1 MHVHKNLKCVLV
13 LMDFLSSKRKLS
25 LSLSFIARKT
35 MMFIIK
41 TQSDL
46 VYIIRSSFPGH
57 SHQSV
62 SAEFLS
68 LLDNGT
74 EWTE

>member
-1 MHVHKNLKCVLV
+1 MHVHKNPEVCIGTYGFPLIK
-13 LMDFLSSKRKLS
+13 KKTLS
-25 LSLSFIARKT
+25 LSLLYCTEDNDVHNKDT
-35 MMFIIK
+35 
-41 TQSDL
+41 
-46 VYIIRSSFPGH
+46 VPSFPGH